1 MKSLAGVRR
10 RVADLEKK
18 LKSTGATEEVVIVV
32 ERELGESSEDA
43 MNRQGHDPALLE
55 DENVLVIVI

>member
-18 LKSTGATEEVVIVV
+18 LKSTGAAEEVVIVV